1 MAKKGRPPVDSIGV
15 MVRIRDDLIEKIDN
29 HRREE
34 ADLPSRPEMI
44 RRIISDWI
52 ENKEKK

>member
-1 MAKKGRPPVDSIGV
+1 MAKKGRPPVDSTGV
-15 MVRIRDDLIEKIDN
+15 MVRIRDDLIGKIDD
-29 HRREE
+29 HRRNE

>member
-15 MVRIRDDLIEKIDN
+15 MVRIRDDLIEKIDD
-29 HRREE
+29 HRRNE

>member
-1 MAKKGRPPVDSIGV
+1 MAKKGRPPVDSTGV
-15 MVRIRDDLIEKIDN
+15 MVRIRDDLVQKIDD

>member
-1 MAKKGRPPVDSIGV
+1 
-15 MVRIRDDLIEKIDN
+15 MVRIRDDLIEKIDD

>member
-1 MAKKGRPPVDSIGV
+1 MAKIGRPPVDSTGV
-15 MVRIRDDLIEKIDN
+15 MVRIRDDLIEKLDD
-29 HRREE
+29 HRRNE

-52 ENKEKK
+52 ENKEEK